1 MEFILSVLSVI
12 FVGLIIFAA
21 LTIGLSLLMWFF
33 AIGLVFS
40 LILAIKRWWMRRDF
54 VRRSDASMQHA
65 DIIEGSYQDVTEEK

>member
-40 LILAIKRWWMRRDF
+40 LILAAKRWWNRYQF
-54 VRRSDASMQHA
+54 VRHSEASMHQA
-65 DIIEGSYQDVTEEK
+65 DIIEGSYQDVTDEK